1 MDQLHDKQ
9 QLQTP
14 SVINKLL
21 ELPVVDE
28 NAALNILVGFI
39 DIAQKRGVYNLEESH
54 KIWEC
59 IKKFQVKKDA

>member
-1 MDQLHDKQ
+1 MEQLNDKPQ
-9 QLQTP
+9 P
-14 SVINKLL
+14 SIINKLL
-21 ELPVVDE
+21 EVPVVDE

-59 IKKFQVKKDA
+59 IKKFQVKKDV

>member
-1 MDQLHDKQ
+1 MEQLNDKPQ
-9 QLQTP
+9 P
-14 SVINKLL
+14 SIINKLL

-59 IKKFQVKKDA
+59 IKKFQVKKDV